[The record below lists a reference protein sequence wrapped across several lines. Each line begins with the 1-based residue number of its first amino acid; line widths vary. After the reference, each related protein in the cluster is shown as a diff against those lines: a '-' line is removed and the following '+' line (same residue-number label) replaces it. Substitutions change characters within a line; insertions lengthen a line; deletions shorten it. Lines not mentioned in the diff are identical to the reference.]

1 MSRKHRGILSI
12 ALFSR
17 LSLLFVVLELFHD
30 PTSCG
35 KLIVIQMIHAMDMQM
50 NFVQQNAIDY
60 CCKVI
65 DQFCI
70 SL

>member
-35 KLIVIQMIHAMDMQM
+35 KLIVIQMILIPRNQEELCGDA
-50 NFVQQNAIDY
+50 FAF
-60 CCKVI
+60 CLPCKY
-65 DQFCI
+65 
-70 SL
+70 